1 MQTPQF
7 WQNNN
12 IISTLLLP
20 FSWLYLLLFLLK
32 QLFNNPSIIKTPS
45 ICIGNLIAG
54 GSGKTPVALA
64 IGKILQQQQINFA
77 YISRGYKRKAT
88 NHCFFLANKADQTV
102 GDEPLLLNQ
111 IAPIAVGTNRLISY
125 SLLTQ
130 NFTNC
135 ELIIFDDGLQSNTIK
150 YDLRLLVIDGN
161 ILFGNGLF
169 LPAGPLRQPISNG
182 INNCDAVIVIND
194 SPRLQQILQHYRA
207 PIIYADLLAK
217 NWQQFVDK
225 KLFAFCGLGY
235 PDKFFQLLLK
245 YNLNLAHR
253 KIFADHYNY
262 SIEEL
267 QQILQISAKNNLVPI
282 TTKKDWVKFPLAIQ
296 KQIFYLDIEL
306 QFNNDLTNL
315 ITKTI
320 AKKINTTNIL

>member
-32 QLFNNPSIIKTPS
+32 QLFNKPSIIKTPS

-77 YISRGYKRKAT
+77 YISRGYKRKT
-88 NHCFFLANKADQTV
+88 KNHCFFLANKADKTV

-111 IAPIAVGTNRLISY
+111 LAPVAVGNNRLISY

-217 NWQQFVDK
+217 NWQQFVNK

-253 KIFADHYNY
+253 KIFADHHNY
-262 SIEEL
+262 TTEEL
-267 QQILQISAKNNLVPI
+267 QQILQISAKNNLVPV

-315 ITKTI
+315 IIKTI